1 MTDAAKAAK
10 REYNRKYRAAN
21 REKLAAYQKKWSR
34 ENPEKVKEYSRR
46 YWERKAA
53 EAAAQ

>member
-34 ENPEKVKEYSRR
+34 ENPEKVKEYSRK

-53 EAAAQ
+53 EAAAP